1 MEKFIVY
8 IIYCYTISLSLRKN
22 SGMISGRIVVLDE
35 CYSRLCI
42 TYAAHVNTTYNII
55 LYHNNYDDA
64 KDAVRD
70 MEFLVNQLKDGI

>member
-1 MEKFIVY
+1 MQRRCEKIIVY

-22 SGMISGRIVVLDE
+22 SGMIFGRIDVLDE
-35 CYSRLCI
+35 CYSQLSI

-64 KDAVRD
+64 RDAVRD
-70 MEFLVNQLKDGI
+70 KEFLVNQ